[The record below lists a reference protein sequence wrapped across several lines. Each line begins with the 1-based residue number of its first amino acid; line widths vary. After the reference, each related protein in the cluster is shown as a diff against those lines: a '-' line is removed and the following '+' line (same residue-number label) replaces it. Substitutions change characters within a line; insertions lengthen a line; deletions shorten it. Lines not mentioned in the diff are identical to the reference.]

1 MNWTAMRAWL
11 EERRDLWIDVLR
23 IYLGIGL
30 FIRGLIFFTGGE
42 QVMFRNFVGSGAYEM
57 LTSGF
62 VMHYVV
68 LAHLC
73 GGILLAF
80 GLLTRLAA
88 AIQVPVLVGA
98 VIAHAPD
105 GVFALGQS
113 LEFAAFVLVAL
124 LFIVLAGP
132 GRLSVDH
139 YVFARRPAMSEDTP
153 ATTLPPVPRAQHE
166 RR

>member
-1 MNWTAMRAWL
+1 MNWTTMRTWL
-11 EERRDLWIDVLR
+11 EQRRDLWIDVLR

-30 FIRGLIFFTGGE
+30 FVRGLIFFTSGDQLLFQNFAGGE
-42 QVMFRNFVGSGAYEM
+42 AYAM
-57 LTSGF
+57 LSSGF

-73 GGILLAF
+73 GGTLLAF

-88 AIQVPVLVGA
+88 AVQIPVLIGA
-98 VIAHAPD
+98 VVVHSAD

-113 LEFAAFVLVAL
+113 LEFAAFVLVTL
-124 LFIVLAGP
+124 LFIVAAGP

-139 YVFARRPAMSEDTP
+139 YTFRRHSVAIDESQAARPATAE
-153 ATTLPPVPRAQHE
+153 QH
-166 RR
+166 R